1 MSARDRFKKANQNFI
16 SLGENEAN
24 KPTVVDDIV
33 NTYNDAMDKK
43 EEDPVVEIKE
53 EKKEDQAPVKKAKEE
68 ESKPIPKSSIKV
80 GRKKKYENIK
90 EMVRL
95 NIYFPDEN
103 YMFIKKH
110 AWEHD
115 SMNGFIN
122 HLIEEERK
130 RRGE

>member
-1 MSARDRFKKANQNFI
+1 MSARDRLKKANQNFI

-43 EEDPVVEIKE
+43 EVE
-53 EKKEDQAPVKKAKEE
+53 
-68 ESKPIPKSSIKV
+68 PIPKSKIRP

-90 EMVRL
+90 EMIRL

-103 YMFIKKH
+103 YLFIKKH
-110 AWEHD
+110 AWEYD